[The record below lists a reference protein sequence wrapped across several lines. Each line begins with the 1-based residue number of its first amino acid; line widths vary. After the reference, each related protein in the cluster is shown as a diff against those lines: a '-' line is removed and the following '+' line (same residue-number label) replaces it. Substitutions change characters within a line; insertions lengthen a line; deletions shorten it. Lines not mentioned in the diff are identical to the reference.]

1 MSSFIYFLSPLL
13 QQLRKCFEQGGEE
26 TAKKFV
32 DDLPVEKKLQLL
44 RDIEEMVADQTTQRV
59 IARIRATTD
68 KSILSRHMKN

>member
-44 RDIEEMVADQTTQRV
+44 RDIEEMVAD
-59 IARIRATTD
+59 
-68 KSILSRHMKN
+68 